1 MTTRHLPDRVRA
13 TCLATLAVAL
23 PTLWAAAFFASPATA
38 QEGPTKENTSNL
50 QRVKH
55 VPLEMGPQFSR
66 SDVEIEQE
74 LSRPFV
80 YASRIM
86 NPTFGFDII
95 SIEDPNN
102 AEVIYEWR
110 IEDAELHVGL
120 GGMDPKYFK
129 HDGRYY
135 LVQSM
140 QFAAGG
146 PDVDL
151 GAVVFDVTSL
161 PDVSGVRE
169 VGRMRAPDTPGG
181 FHNIFMYKHSSGA
194 PLLFATTSGQHANV
208 YDMSLFV
215 QGDSAQGLVGRMPWP
230 STATPSPYGMLQGY
244 HDFYVAF
251 DHSTGK
257 DMAYGAGLDG
267 YYVYDVTDPAAP
279 VLETSIVGVLGVQL
293 AHTMSATPDHKYAVG
308 QTEYLYSPVRLYD
321 LQPGLS
327 GEVETINEEMAVWT
341 PNWKGFTHNHE
352 MRWPYVF
359 VSSFEDGLYVF
370 NMRDPKNPSTV
381 GYFDTYQGVE
391 RRGLDP
397 RTLDEGDTGFNGAW
411 GIDVRNADGLIVVSD
426 FTTGVH
432 FMKLDGFDGWNGADW
447 GMPNVSSVQD
457 WDSAPRRV
465 IP

>member
-1 MTTRHLPDRVRA
+1 MTTRRPLASARGALPA
-13 TCLATLAVAL
+13 ALAVFL
-23 PTLWAAAFFASPATA
+23 AAPAVA
-38 QEGPTKENTSNL
+38 QEGPTRESTSNL

-55 VPLEMGPQFSR
+55 VPLEAGPQFSR
-66 SDVEIEQE
+66 SDVEIEQD

-95 SIEDPNN
+95 SIAEPGN

-135 LVQSM
+135 LVQSL
-140 QFAAGG
+140 QFAPGG

-161 PDVSGVRE
+161 PD
-169 VGRMRAPDTPGG
+169 
-181 FHNIFMYKHSSGA
+181 
-194 PLLFATTSGQHANV
+194 TSGIRE
-208 YDMSLFV
+208 
-215 QGDSAQGLVGRMPWP
+215 VGRMPWP
-230 STATPSPYGMLQGY
+230 STAAPSPYGMLQGY

-251 DHSTGK
+251 DYATGR

-267 YYVYDVTDPAAP
+267 YYIYDVTDPTAP
-279 VLETSIVGVLGVQL
+279 VLATSIVGVLGVQL
-293 AHTMSATPDHKYAVG
+293 AHTMSVTPDHKYAVG

-321 LQPGLS
+321 LQPGLA

-370 NMRDPKNPSTV
+370 NMRDPANPLTV
-381 GYFDTYQGVE
+381 GYFDTYHGPE

-397 RTLDEGDTGFNGAW
+397 RTLAEGTTGFNGAW

-457 WDSAPRRV
+457 WDNAPRRV

>member
-1 MTTRHLPDRVRA
+1 MITRHLFSRTA
-13 TCLATLAVAL
+13 LLASLAAVA
-23 PTLWAAAFFASPATA
+23 ASPAFLAAPAAA
-38 QEGPTKENTSNL
+38 QEGPDRENTSNL
-50 QRVKH
+50 QRLKH

-140 QFAAGG
+140 QFAPGG
-146 PDVDL
+146 PNVDL

-169 VGRMRAPDTPGG
+169 VGRMRAADTPGG

-251 DHSTGK
+251 DYATGK

-267 YYVYDVTDPAAP
+267 YYVYDVTDPADP

-327 GEVETINEEMAVWT
+327 GEVETINEEMSVWT
-341 PNWKGFTHNHE
+341 PTGRGSPTTT
-352 MRWPYVF
+352 RCAGPTSSSRRSRT
-359 VSSFEDGLYVF
+359 VSTSSTCAT
-370 NMRDPKNPSTV
+370 PKT
-381 GYFDTYQGVE
+381 
-391 RRGLDP
+391 
-397 RTLDEGDTGFNGAW
+397 
-411 GIDVRNADGLIVVSD
+411 
-426 FTTGVH
+426 
-432 FMKLDGFDGWNGADW
+432 
-447 GMPNVSSVQD
+447 
-457 WDSAPRRV
+457 PRRSDSSTPTTV
-465 IP
+465 PSAADSTRARSRRATPASTARGESTCATPTASSS

>member
-1 MTTRHLPDRVRA
+1 
-13 TCLATLAVAL
+13 
-23 PTLWAAAFFASPATA
+23 
-38 QEGPTKENTSNL
+38 
-50 QRVKH
+50 
-55 VPLEMGPQFSR
+55 
-66 SDVEIEQE
+66 
-74 LSRPFV
+74 
-80 YASRIM
+80 
-86 NPTFGFDII
+86 
-95 SIEDPNN
+95 
-102 AEVIYEWR
+102 
-110 IEDAELHVGL
+110 
-120 GGMDPKYFK
+120 
-129 HDGRYY
+129 
-135 LVQSM
+135 M

-267 YYVYDVTDPAAP
+267 YYVIRRDRSRDARSGDIDRRRPGRAARPHDERDPGPQVRRRADRVP
-279 VLETSIVGVLGVQL
+279 VLAGAPSTTCSRGSRARSKPSMKRWLCGLPTGRASRTTTRCAGPTSSCRRSRTG
-293 AHTMSATPDHKYAVG
+293 S
-308 QTEYLYSPVRLYD
+308 
-321 LQPGLS
+321 LS
-327 GEVETINEEMAVWT
+327 STCG
-341 PNWKGFTHNHE
+341 
-352 MRWPYVF
+352 
-359 VSSFEDGLYVF
+359 
-370 NMRDPKNPSTV
+370 DPKNPSTV

-457 WDSAPRRV
+457 WDNAPRRV